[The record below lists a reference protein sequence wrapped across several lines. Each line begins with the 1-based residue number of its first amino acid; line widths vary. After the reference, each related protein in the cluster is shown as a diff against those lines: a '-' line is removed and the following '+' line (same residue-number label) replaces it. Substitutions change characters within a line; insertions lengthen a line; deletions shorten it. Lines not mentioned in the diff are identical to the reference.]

1 MKKLF
6 TTNENIADRAF
17 VQSIAVS
24 VVGILLC
31 IVALCSA
38 TYAWF
43 VADISSQNTISA
55 AYFDLDVTVYDITQ
69 LMTTQTVAEGENGTE
84 GEPATTADPIQLVA
98 DHGVYTMQAG
108 HTYKVTISVAAKATA
123 SKGYCDMVVYANSNT
138 TTYRSLDVT
147 KDSNGSS
154 TSIVFQMKVTG
165 TGTANVVFQPKWGAP
180 GNGEGIQPITETL
193 QIEEGLAPTETK
205 TEGSEGTETTNPT
218 QPATVPETTVPE
230 TTEPATEPTEPAT
243 EPTEP
248 ATEPTEPES
257 NNE

>member
-6 TTNENIADRAF
+6 DTTENIADKAF
-17 VQSIAVS
+17 MQSIVVS
-24 VVGILLC
+24 VLGIVLC

-43 VADISSQNTISA
+43 VADISSQNTLSA

-69 LMTTQTVAEGENGTE
+69 LMTAQTTAEGETTE
-84 GEPATTADPIQLVA
+84 SEPTTTADPVLLA
-98 DHGVYTMQAG
+98 EDYGVYTLQAG
-108 HTYKVTISVAAKATA
+108 HIYKVTISVAAEATA

-147 KDSNGSS
+147 QDSNGSS

-193 QIEEGLAPTETK
+193 QIEAGLAPTEPI
-205 TEGSEGTETTNPT
+205 TEGGETTETTNPT

-230 TTEPATEPTEPAT
+230 TTVPDTTEPAAEPATEPTDL
-243 EPTEP
+243 
-248 ATEPTEPES
+248 ES
-257 NNE
+257 NIE

>member
-1 MKKLF
+1 MKKF
-6 TTNENIADRAF
+6 FDTNENIADRAF

-84 GEPATTADPIQLVA
+84 GEPTTTADPVLLA
-98 DHGVYTMQAG
+98 EDYGVYTLQAG
-108 HTYKVTISVAAKATA
+108 HIYKVTISVAAEATA

-147 KDSNGSS
+147 QDSNGSS

-193 QIEEGLAPTETK
+193 QIETGLAPTEPI
-205 TEGSEGTETTNPT
+205 TEGGETTETTNPT

-248 ATEPTEPES
+248 ATEPTDPES

>member
-69 LMTTQTVAEGENGTE
+69 IVATQTVAEGENGTE
-84 GEPATTADPIQLVA
+84 SQTTPTLVEVLPVSGEYELK
-98 DHGVYTMQAG
+98 AG
-108 HTYKVTISVAAKATA
+108 HSYQVMLTMSKAATA
-123 SKGYCDMVVYANSNT
+123 SKGYCDVVVMANGA
-138 TTYRSLDVT
+138 TYRTETITNEGEKSFQFVIQT
-147 KDSNGSS
+147 ES
-154 TSIVFQMKVTG
+154 TIKIIFL
-165 TGTANVVFQPKWGAP
+165 PKWG
-180 GNGEGIQPITETL
+180 EQ
-193 QIEEGLAPTETK
+193 PTE
-205 TEGSEGTETTNPT
+205 G
-218 QPATVPETTVPE
+218 VTTVIAGQSVPIGAITTPSTAE
-230 TTEPATEPTEPAT
+230 DDPASTEPATEPTEPAT

-248 ATEPTEPES
+248 ATEPTDPES